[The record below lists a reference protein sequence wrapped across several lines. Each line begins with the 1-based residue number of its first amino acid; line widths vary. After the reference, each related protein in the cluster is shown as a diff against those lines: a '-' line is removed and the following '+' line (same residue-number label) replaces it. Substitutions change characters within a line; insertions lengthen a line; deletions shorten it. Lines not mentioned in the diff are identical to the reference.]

1 MEELQQDLS
10 ALSDSVT
17 VVNAHIEAGIHN
29 DDIDDEVKRNYE
41 HIEIMLNK
49 AHIAES
55 GEDLSLFTECIQK
68 AKTWLGE

>member
-10 ALSDSVT
+10 ALNDSVF
-17 VVNAHIEAGIHN
+17 VINAHIEANIHN

-49 AHIAES
+49 THISES
-55 GEDLSLFTECIQK
+55 GEDLSLFNECIQK
-68 AKTWLGE
+68 AKAWLEE